1 MRSSWVGM
9 LGLWGIFLLTLG
21 CQTPSVTPM
30 DVCQKVVG
38 WRKPLP
44 DVKPPKHPEELVVPP
59 VDDARFSQLPAFTP
73 EQLADDLNKKAPKEN
88 HGFSAGPGGG
98 PSMGGAGPA
107 TGMPGS
113 H

>member
-1 MRSSWVGM
+1 MRGVGV
-9 LGLWGIFLLTLG
+9 LGLGGALLVISG

-30 DVCQKVVG
+30 HVFQKIVC

-59 VDDARFSQLPAFTP
+59 VDDARYSQFPTFTP
-73 EQLADDLNKKAPKEN
+73 EQLDDDLSKKAPKEN
-88 HGFSAGPGGG
+88 HGFSSPGNGG
-98 PSMGGAGPA
+98 PNFGAGAPG
-107 TGMPGS
+107 TGLPG